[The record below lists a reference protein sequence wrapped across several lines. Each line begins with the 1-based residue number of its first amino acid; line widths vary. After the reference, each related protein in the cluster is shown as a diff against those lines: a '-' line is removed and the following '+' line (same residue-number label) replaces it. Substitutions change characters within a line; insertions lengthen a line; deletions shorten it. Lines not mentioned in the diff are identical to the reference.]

1 MAKESC
7 HQLLES
13 LSDYLD
19 GDLDPALCEELER
32 HMATCEDCR
41 IVVNTLRKT
50 IELYRKTRPDPD
62 VPAEVR
68 ERLYVRLKLDAF
80 LKKD

>member
-7 HQLLES
+7 HELLES

-19 GDLDPALCEELER
+19 GVLDPTLCEELER

-50 IELYRKTRPDPD
+50 IELYQKTRPDPEI
-62 VPAEVR
+62 PEGVR